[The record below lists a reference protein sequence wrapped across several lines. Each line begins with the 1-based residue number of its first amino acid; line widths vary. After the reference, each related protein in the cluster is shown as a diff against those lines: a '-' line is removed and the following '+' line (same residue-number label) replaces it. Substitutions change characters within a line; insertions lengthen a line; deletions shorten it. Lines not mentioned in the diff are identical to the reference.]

1 MKVYLS
7 TKDSPDSSSKHCSNL
22 AAFDRMFSDSEITS
36 LTVDCFLSSFS
47 FMELEEAMKE
57 VLKKCRIGCD
67 VTIIEPDCNILFRM
81 YTREDIDLNY
91 FNEVFFESSKKSI
104 LNMTKLES
112 MTPENFEVQEKY
124 ISESS
129 MSVLKIRRLR

>member
-57 VLKKCRIGCD
+57 VLKKCRIGCN
-67 VTIIEPDCNILFRM
+67 VTIIEPDCDILFRM
-81 YTREDIDLNY
+81 YTRFLD
-91 FNEVFFESSKKSI
+91 SK
-104 LNMTKLES
+104 
-112 MTPENFEVQEKY
+112 NF
-124 ISESS
+124 
-129 MSVLKIRRLR
+129 